1 MKTLATCSPVEFLV
15 HTNKIRRSVESW
27 LTLTKVMEIRK
38 RLPELPQGA
47 KPEDVKKARQEQAKK
62 NFSSILDSVL
72 EEHPQETAELLGML
86 CFIEPEDLGNHSM
99 LEIISSVNELIASP
113 EVLSFFTSLTQL
125 VQTVTSDTAKG

>member
-1 MKTLATCSPVEFLV
+1 MKTLATCSPLEFLV

-27 LTLTKVMEIRK
+27 LTMTKVMEIRK

-47 KPEDVKKARQEQAKK
+47 KPEDIKKARQEQAKK
-62 NFSSILDSVL
+62 NFSAILDSVL

-86 CFIEPEDLGNHSM
+86 CFIEPDDLENHSM
-99 LEIISSVNELIASP
+99 LEIISSVNGLIASP

-125 VQTVTSDTAKG
+125 VRTVTSDTAKG

>member
-15 HTNKIRRSVESW
+15 QTNKIRRSVESW
-27 LTLTKVMEIRK
+27 LTMTKVMEIRK

-47 KPEDVKKARQEQAKK
+47 KPEDVKKARQEQTKK